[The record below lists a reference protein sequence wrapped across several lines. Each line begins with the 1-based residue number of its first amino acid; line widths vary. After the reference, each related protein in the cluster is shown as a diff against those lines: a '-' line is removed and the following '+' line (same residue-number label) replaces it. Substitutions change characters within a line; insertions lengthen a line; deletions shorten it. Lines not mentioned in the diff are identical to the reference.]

1 MAEIRGLGPMHLDSQ
16 VFCHLPPATT
26 RLRYTPAVPK
36 GEYLQYG
43 GQAIIEG
50 VMMRTP
56 RFFSIACRA
65 PNGTIVRITE
75 PLEKTWI
82 GRQKWLMKPFLR
94 GTFALLDGMT
104 LGLRAMRFA
113 SDVQMDP
120 KHSTEDQVK
129 AAGKPVNEK
138 VQNAAVLGAIIFSLA
153 VGILIFN
160 VMPNALAETL
170 RARGVSN
177 GTIINYTSEIIK
189 LVIFIGY
196 LWGISKLPDVK
207 EVFRYHG
214 AEHKAINTLEREQ
227 PLEIGTCQAQT
238 RLHPRCG
245 TSFAV
250 IVFIIGFLF
259 LPLVPRYPITGH
271 QGDPFKDVPV
281 RILME
286 LCLLPIIAGISY
298 EALRMAGKLR
308 DEKWVNIAFKP
319 GLWTQLITT
328 QEPAEKHVEVA
339 LAALQSVVDAEER
352 GSVRVTGI
360 EVLGEATA

>member
-1 MAEIRGLGPMHLDSQ
+1 M
-16 VFCHLPPATT
+16 
-26 RLRYTPAVPK
+26 PK

-65 PNGTIVRITE
+65 PNGTIVRLTE

-94 GTFALLDGMT
+94 GTFALLDGMS
-104 LGLRAMRFA
+104 LGIRAMKFA
-113 SDVQMDP
+113 SDVQVDA
-120 KHSTEDQVK
+120 KY
-129 AAGKPVNEK
+129 ALAGSEQASAKPVNEK
-138 VQNAAVLGAIIFSLA
+138 VQNAAVIGAMAAGIGL
-153 VGILIFN
+153 GILVFN

-170 RARGVSN
+170 RTRGVTN
-177 GTIINYTSEIIK
+177 GTLINYASETIK
-189 LVIFIGY
+189 LFIFIGY
-196 LWGISKLPDVK
+196 LWAISKLPEIR

-227 PLEIGTCQAQT
+227 PLNFENCQAQT

-250 IVFIIGFLF
+250 IVFMIGFLF

-271 QGDPFKDVPV
+271 QGNPFVDVPV

-286 LCLLPIIAGISY
+286 LFLLPLIAGASY
-298 EALRMAGKLR
+298 EALRLAGRMR
-308 DEKWVNIAFKP
+308 DEKWVNVAFKP

-339 LAALQSVVDAEER
+339 LAALQAVVDAEER
-352 GSVRVTGI
+352 GSVVTEGVEI
-360 EVLGEATA
+360 IGTPTPAPTPA

>member
-1 MAEIRGLGPMHLDSQ
+1 M
-16 VFCHLPPATT
+16 
-26 RLRYTPAVPK
+26 PK

-65 PNGTIVRITE
+65 PNGTIVRLTE

-104 LGLRAMRFA
+104 LGIRAMKFA
-113 SDVQMDP
+113 SDVQVDAKYAKP
-120 KHSTEDQVK
+120 GQAGEEVKQVS
-129 AAGKPVNEK
+129 EK
-138 VQNAAVLGAIIFSLA
+138 VQNAAVVGAMVGGIAL
-153 VGILIFN
+153 GILVFN

-170 RARGVSN
+170 RTRGVTN
-177 GTIINYTSEIIK
+177 GMLINYASETIK
-189 LVIFIGY
+189 LIIFIGY
-196 LWGISKLPDVK
+196 LWGISKLPEIK

-214 AEHKAINTLEREQ
+214 AEHKAINALEHEQ
-227 PLEIGTCQAQT
+227 PLDLAHCQAQT

-271 QGDPFKDVPV
+271 QGNPLVDVPV

-286 LCLLPIIAGISY
+286 LCLLPLIAGASY
-298 EALRMAGKLR
+298 EALRLAGRLR
-308 DEKWVNIAFKP
+308 DEKWVNVAFKP

-339 LAALQSVVDAEER
+339 LAALQAVVDAEAQ
-352 GSVRVTGI
+352 GSVVVAGI
-360 EVLGEATA
+360 EVIGEPDPVPA

>member
-1 MAEIRGLGPMHLDSQ
+1 M
-16 VFCHLPPATT
+16 
-26 RLRYTPAVPK
+26 PK

-113 SDVQMDP
+113 SDVQMDT
-120 KHSTEDQVK
+120 KYSTEEQIK
-129 AAGKPVNEK
+129 AQGKPVNEK

-160 VMPNALAETL
+160 VMPNALAEML
-170 RARGVSN
+170 RTRGVTN
-177 GTIINYTSEIIK
+177 GTIINYTSEVIK
-189 LVIFIGY
+189 LVVFIGY
-196 LWGISKLPDVK
+196 LWMISKLPDVR

-214 AEHKAINTLEREQ
+214 AEHKAINALEHDQ
-227 PLEIGTCQAQT
+227 PLDIATCQAQT

-259 LPLVPRYPITGH
+259 LPLVPRYPITGQ
-271 QGDPFKDVPV
+271 QGNPFQDVPV

-286 LCLLPIIAGISY
+286 LMLLPIIAGLSY
-298 EALRMAGKLR
+298 EALRLAGRLR
-308 DEKWVNIAFKP
+308 DEKWVNVAFKP

-339 LAALQSVVDAEER
+339 LAALQAVVDAEDKGE
-352 GSVRVTGI
+352 VAVTGI
-360 EVLGEATA
+360 EVLESKYTETSSEVPA